1 MNKALYS
8 FRSLLLPLFMLLLAG
23 ALISTEAHAQD
34 APRSWMADDP
44 NLEWGPCPA
53 FMPESCEIA
62 VLHGP
67 PSAPNADI
75 FFKMEANT
83 TVPTHSHTSVERMV
97 LVSGELEVT
106 YEGHDPV
113 VLAPGTYAYGP
124 PALPHD
130 ASCADGEDCILF
142 IAFEE
147 PIDAMP
153 VEP

>member
-8 FRSLLLPLFMLLLAG
+8 FHSLLLTLFILLLAG
-23 ALISTEAHAQD
+23 SLISTEAHAQD
-34 APRSWMADDP
+34 APLSWTADDP

-67 PSAPNADI
+67 PSAPNADV

-97 LVSGELEVT
+97 LVSGEMEVT

-113 VLAPGTYAYGP
+113 VLEPGTYAYGP
-124 PALPHD
+124 PELPHD
-130 ASCADGEDCILF
+130 ASCAEGEDCILF

>member
-1 MNKALYS
+1 MNTLLDSY
-8 FRSLLLPLFMLLLAG
+8 RSLSLTLFMVLLAG
-23 ALISTEAHAQD
+23 SLISTETHAQD
-34 APRSWMADDP
+34 APLSWMADDP
-44 NLEWGPCPA
+44 DLEWGPCPA

-62 VLHGP
+62 VLNGP

-75 FFKMEANT
+75 FFKMAANT

-97 LVSGELEVT
+97 LVSGEMEVT
-106 YEGHDPV
+106 YDGHDPV
-113 VLAPGTYAYGP
+113 VLESGTYAYGP
-124 PALPHD
+124 SELPHD

-153 VEP
+153 VEH